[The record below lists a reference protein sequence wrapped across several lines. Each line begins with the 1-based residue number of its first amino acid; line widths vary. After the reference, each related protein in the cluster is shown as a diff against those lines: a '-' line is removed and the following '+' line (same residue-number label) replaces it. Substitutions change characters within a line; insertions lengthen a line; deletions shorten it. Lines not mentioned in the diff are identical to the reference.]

1 MSDQVT
7 KTEGTQAAEAGSAQ
21 ASEMEEKIRQ
31 TVLAWLKD
39 AFEGGKYTLGNNGSA
54 APSRDHYLEIRNTT
68 NVDLR
73 ELRMQMEIYKDG
85 IKVDQV
91 TAKTGASGIR
101 SGQTGRLTFF
111 SKQQYFSALK
121 ILPDTVTY
129 KADWIPEQVMQSQE
143 PKTGLAFWKRKK
155 KPQTS
160 EAFRVGTGDL
170 LKTRRNEYV
179 QKLEA
184 LKTQSPDDQVRQGLE
199 NLIPIVEQIFQRVA
213 EGPGTET
220 EIKRLTDRYLPMIIT
235 STESYLSYVKKD
247 ITGEDMDDLKEEVI
261 SGIGLVT
268 EACGNLRNRLY
279 EDGIVD
285 ASTDISV
292 LKMLL
297 QQDGLLD
304 SEFGKK

>member
-7 KTEGTQAAEAGSAQ
+7 TTENTQAAA
-21 ASEMEEKIRQ
+21 MEEKIHQ
-31 TVLAWLKD
+31 TVLAWLRD
-39 AFEGGKYTLGNNGSA
+39 VFEGGKYTLGSNGAA
-54 APSRDHYLEIRNTT
+54 APSRDHYLEVKNTT
-68 NVDLR
+68 DIDLR

-91 TAKTGASGIR
+91 TAKTGASGIK
-101 SGQTGRLTFF
+101 SGQTGRLMFF
-111 SKQQYFSALK
+111 SRQTYFSSLK

-129 KADWIPEQVMQSQE
+129 KADWIPQQVMQSQE
-143 PKTGLAFWKRKK
+143 QKTGLAFWKRKK
-155 KPQTS
+155 KPQIS

-179 QKLEA
+179 QKLDE
-184 LKTQSPDDQVRQGLE
+184 LKVQSPDEEIRQGLA

-213 EGPGTET
+213 EVPGSEA
-220 EIKRLTDRYLPMIIT
+220 EIKRLTDRYLPMIIN
-235 STESYLSYVKKD
+235 STESYLTYAKKN
-247 ITGEDMDDLKEEVI
+247 ITGDDMDELKEEVI
-261 SGIGLVT
+261 SGIRLVT
-268 EACGNLRNRLY
+268 EACSNLRNRLY

-297 QQDGLLD
+297 QQDGLLS
-304 SEFGKK
+304 SEFDKK